1 LSFQI
6 TILKV
11 LAGYP
16 GGRASLDE
24 LRHAVSF
31 LISSGSDWTNRMKR
45 LALIVPD
52 LDIFERSL
60 VMRDQEGWHITD
72 AGRQFLTVLEAA
84 PVPATSENQPAIPAA
99 VIPPRRL
106 RLIGIRKRVR
116 RRSRGED
123 RNRRSVA

>member
-1 LSFQI
+1 MSFQI

-11 LAGYP
+11 LAGHP

-24 LRHAVSF
+24 LRYAVSF
-31 LISSGSDWTNRMKR
+31 LISSGPDWANRMKR

-52 LDIFERSL
+52 LNIFERSL
-60 VMRDQEGWHITD
+60 VLRDHEGWHITD
-72 AGRQFLTVLEAA
+72 AGRQFLIVLEAA
-84 PVPATSENQPAIPAA
+84 PVAPISENQPAIPVA
-99 VIPPRRL
+99 VTP
-106 RLIGIRKRVR
+106 RLIGVRKRGR